1 MTRNWTRSIAAAAI
15 ALGVVAG
22 FVAPAAAQGQC
33 LDRREIQDKINSGE
47 VAQVAEAMARAGVD
61 GKLISS
67 TVELCQIGGGL
78 QWRVSVMDAS
88 GESRVV
94 TLPAQ

>member
-1 MTRNWTRSIAAAAI
+1 MTRALSHFIAA
-15 ALGVVAG
+15 LVVA
-22 FVAPAAAQGQC
+22 VSVTAALVVPAQADDC
-33 LDRREIQDKINSGE
+33 LGRRQIQQKIDAGE
-47 VAQVAEAMARAGVD
+47 VVQVSEAMARAGVK

-67 TVELCQIGGGL
+67 AVELCQINGTW
-78 QWRVSVMDAS
+78 QWRATVMDAY

>member
-1 MTRNWTRSIAAAAI
+1 MTRVWTRSIAAAAI
-15 ALGVVAG
+15 ALGVMAG
-22 FVAPAAAQGQC
+22 LAMPAAAQEQC
-33 LDRREIQDKINSGE
+33 LDRREIQQKINSGE
-47 VAQVAEAMARAGVD
+47 VAQVSEAMARAGVD

-78 QWRVSVMDAS
+78 QWRVSVMDAA
-88 GESRVV
+88 GESQVV

>member
-1 MTRNWTRSIAAAAI
+1 MTRNWTRSIAAAAF
-15 ALGVVAG
+15 ALGVMGGIV
-22 FVAPAAAQGQC
+22 VPAQAQGQC
-33 LDRREIQDKINSGE
+33 LDRREIQQKIDSGE
-47 VAQVAEAMARAGVD
+47 VVQVSEAMARSGVD

-78 QWRVSVMDAS
+78 QWRVSVMDAA
-88 GESRVV
+88 GESQVV